1 MLAKAREPPP
11 PPQKKKKKKKKKKKN
26 IWHTRKQNLA
36 CLTFVS
42 FQCNGCVLVIL
53 IINFFFGSVRLW
65 PTSFNSNNVSVI
77 LGLSHVLPLVPST
90 LGVGEGRRVM
100 CLRHSMAP
108 HDRIKHK
115 ASI

>member
-1 MLAKAREPPP
+1 MLAKTREPR
-11 PPQKKKKKKKKKKKN
+11 KKK
-26 IWHTRKQNLA
+26 IWHTRKQNLS

-65 PTSFNSNNVSVI
+65 PTSFNSNNFSVI

-90 LGVGEGRRVM
+90 LGGREGVGVM

-108 HDRIKHK
+108 TQGLYLESVALKN
-115 ASI
+115 